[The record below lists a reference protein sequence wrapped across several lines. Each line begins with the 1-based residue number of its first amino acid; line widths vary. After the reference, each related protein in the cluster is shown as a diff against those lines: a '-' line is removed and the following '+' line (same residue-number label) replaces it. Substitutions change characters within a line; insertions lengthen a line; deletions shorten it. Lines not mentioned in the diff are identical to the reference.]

1 MSSPALQ
8 QISKFASSY
17 GVDVGDPIERDGTTP
32 IRSNK
37 AILYQGRLG
46 QEMETKVAVKV
57 LLYSPPRLVDVVK
70 VRRSI

>member
-17 GVDVGDPIERDGTTP
+17 GVDVGGPIERDGAAA
-32 IRSNK
+32 IFSNN
-37 AILYQGRLG
+37 AVVYQGRLG

-70 VRRSI
+70 VR